1 MTNVQ
6 IIYNPFEDK
15 TRVIYEDHE
24 ILSEDNKIVTFLK
37 TNGFHKCLYMF
48 NKKYVMW
55 QGLLPEIIKEVNDDE
70 LHIIFEGSDSDFEK
84 LEAAF
89 CEAKDIVNNMGYE
102 NNWSLSHISNFTA
115 ERAADDL
122 KNIIESFD
130 EFCCETRAERA
141 QVKECLSLLNADTYG
156 AACKKAEKI
165 FEQHIE
171 KWQNSDS
178 KYKEE
183 KIDYIKA
190 LQSRINEQK
199 F

>member
-15 TRVIYEDHE
+15 TRVIYENHE
-24 ILSEDNKIVTFLK
+24 ILSDDNKIVTFLK

-70 LHIIFEGSDSDFEK
+70 LHIIFEGSDADFEK
-84 LEAAF
+84 LEVAF
-89 CEAKDIVNNMGYE
+89 CESKDIVNNIGYE
-102 NNWSLSHISNFTA
+102 NNWNLSHISNFTVD
-115 ERAADDL
+115 RAADDL
-122 KNIIESFD
+122 KDIIESFR
-130 EFCCETRAERA
+130 EFCETRAELA
-141 QVKECLSLLNADTYG
+141 QLNECISLLNADTY
-156 AACKKAEKI
+156 ADVCKKVEKI

-171 KWQNSDS
+171 KWQNSDN

-183 KIDYIKA
+183 KIGFIKV
-190 LQSRINEQK
+190 LLTRINEQK